1 MLNASTL
8 TTCYR
13 RRTAIAAAIIFIL
26 IALASGLGLFN
37 WLNFLLYDIHF
48 KVRGMRPTSN
58 QVVLVYMNEESAVR
72 LQRHQG
78 SWSRQHM
85 AKAIL
90 NLTAAGGEIIALDM
104 IFSAPALDHNQDIEL
119 ADAIYQSNNVVLAR
133 ISSAPGLGSVDP
145 LPIFQQGMIGDGF
158 IDLPLDLDDC
168 LRKVRFLNARPLAN
182 GTLQLLPSFALE
194 VARTYRNLDYE
205 FDFSHTDFFTL
216 GGSDQEQLKLPFP
229 ELLINYYGND
239 NVFTQLNYADVVTNQ
254 FDPQQV
260 AGKIIL
266 VGSKLKTEKDV
277 FNTPFTRYRRVNSP
291 FAHQFAK
298 SINTIQEAKE
308 PGMACHAH
316 AIETILNQ
324 SFITPL
330 SNRWNWVLLIIITA
344 LGYPLF
350 FRQTK
355 TGNSIIA
362 GSIMLIII
370 LGLCQLAFQHGLWV
384 KSPPLLAAIMCQLIA
399 GFTLLKIYEQRR
411 SEWVTSIFG
420 KYVSESIVD
429 RLVQGEIT
437 PNMDGQHKELTI
449 LFADLRSFTSISEQL
464 SAQQTTQLLNTF
476 FAAMIPQIQDRQ
488 GTVDK
493 LIGDAIM
500 AFFGAPVTYA
510 DHAKQAATAA
520 LNMLQTLHELKLNN
534 DLPGI
539 QQLEIGIGLNSGE
552 VTVGNLGCED
562 FMDYTVIGDNVNLA
576 ARMEGLNKVYGSH
589 ILLSEQTAKL
599 LDDNFTVRE
608 LDLVRVKGKHNTT
621 NLYELVGFSSQLDNY
636 QLELLQLFAKGLEL
650 YRNRNWSHAQ
660 HYFKQALA
668 LNPDDTPSSMYLHRI
683 AQLQANPPEREWDG
697 ITYFMRK

>member
-13 RRTAIAAAIIFIL
+13 RRTVIAATIIFIL

-48 KVRGMRPTSN
+48 KVRGTRPTSD
-58 QVVLVYMNEESAVR
+58 QIVLVYMDEESAVR

-85 AKAIL
+85 AKAIKH
-90 NLTAAGGEIIALDM
+90 LTAAGSEIIALDM
-104 IFSAPALDHNQDIEL
+104 IFSAPALDHNQDVEL
-119 ADAIYQSNNVVLAR
+119 ADAIYRSNNVILAR

-168 LRKVRFLNARPLAN
+168 LRKVRFLNASPLED
-182 GTLQLLPSFALE
+182 GTLQLLPAFALE

-205 FDFSHTDFFTL
+205 FDFTHANFFTL
-216 GGSDQEQLKLPFP
+216 GGVDQDRLKLPFP
-229 ELLINYYGND
+229 ELLINYYGSD
-239 NVFTQLNYADVVTNQ
+239 SVFTQLNYADVVTNQ

-266 VGSKLKTEKDV
+266 IGSKLKTEKDL
-277 FNTPFTRYRRVNSP
+277 FNTPFTRYRRVKSP

-298 SINTIQEAKE
+298 TINAVQEAKE
-308 PGMACHAH
+308 PGLACHAH

-324 SFITPL
+324 TFITPL
-330 SNRWNWVLLIIITA
+330 SSRGNWGLLVLINTM
-344 LGYPLF
+344 GYPLF

-355 TGNSIIA
+355 TSSSIIS
-362 GSIMLIII
+362 GSILLIAI
-370 LGLCQLAFQHGLWV
+370 LALCQLAFQYGLWI
-384 KSPPLLAAIMCQLIA
+384 KSPPLLAAALCQLIA
-399 GFTLLKIYEQRR
+399 GFALLKIYEQRR

-437 PNMDGQHKELTI
+437 PNMEGQRQELTI

-464 SAQQTTQLLNTF
+464 SAQQTTHLLNTF
-476 FAAMIPQIQDRQ
+476 FAAMIPQIQNRQ

-510 DHAKQAATAA
+510 DHAQQAAIAA
-520 LNMLQTLHELKLNN
+520 LNMLQTLHELKRDN
-534 DLPGI
+534 DLPGL

-552 VTVGNLGCED
+552 VTVGNLGCEE

-576 ARMEGLNKVYGSH
+576 SRMEGLNKVYGSH

-599 LDDNFTVRE
+599 LDNSLSVRE
-608 LDLVRVKGKHNTT
+608 IDLVIVKGKHNATT
-621 NLYELVGFSSQLDNY
+621 LYELVGFSSQLDES
-636 QLELLQLFAKGLEL
+636 QLELLELFAKGLTL
-650 YRNRNWSHAQ
+650 YRNKDWSQAK
-660 HYFKQALA
+660 HYFEKALV
-668 LNPDDTPSSMYLHRI
+668 LNPDDSPSSLYLQRI
-683 AQLQANPPEREWDG
+683 AEWQANPPGQEWDG
-697 ITYFMRK
+697 ITRFMRK